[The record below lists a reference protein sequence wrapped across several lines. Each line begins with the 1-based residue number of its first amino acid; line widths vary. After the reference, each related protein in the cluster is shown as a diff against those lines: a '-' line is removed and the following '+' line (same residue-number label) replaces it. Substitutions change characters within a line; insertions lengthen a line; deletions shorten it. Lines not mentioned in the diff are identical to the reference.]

1 MSAGAA
7 RSAGALGALLL
18 ALALVAGGV
27 SATAR
32 ASTEAGARVEVRLWQ
47 DVTNPLRLYVS
58 ARVLPGRWDAL
69 GTVRL
74 LLDDGLSP
82 DRRERFGDVAV
93 EGVEIRVSQD
103 VHDPLRLHVGA
114 RARGGDWE
122 ALPGVRLVLDDGLSS
137 DGRYRYGDAT
147 LAVPPAPERPAVTVA
162 PAGDE
167 VPRLA
172 ALTVTFRKPPPAR
185 DPATLVS
192 ISPPAPGSFAWLDD
206 RTLLF
211 QPDFPG
217 WGRGQRYRV
226 VVDAAAAGLDA
237 PHVHHFTAEG
247 RLEIAYVIPGDGDR
261 EVPAEA
267 QVLVQFSRS
276 VAPLTVLEERPAETV
291 LDIDPPL
298 AGRGEWLSTSL
309 YRFVPEGL
317 APSTEYTVRIAAD
330 VSASADG
337 VLASDYSWSFS
348 TIQPAVAR
356 IEPADGTIWVEPDAR
371 VLVTFNQPM
380 ERASVEAGLTLRDAA
395 GEEVPGSIS
404 WSEDATEVTLIPGRP
419 LDLGAEYEV
428 VAEAGLRGSERGAMR
443 SGRSARFT
451 TVHPPEL
458 VGTTPE
464 EGEGEA
470 RCCTLRLHYN
480 NPMDPESFPGR
491 VLIDGE
497 PVAEG
502 RLYVYDDE
510 VVMWG
515 VLEHSRTHT
524 VRIAAGVRD
533 RGGRALPASEFSFT
547 VRPPDPR
554 VYFTG
559 GPFAITP
566 VGAEQVVAYDAA
578 GVEEIRFRLY
588 RISEEQAVT
597 LLRRGFIDGWD
608 SEAGERL
615 EFEPAGDPLREW
627 AEPVDEGT
635 AGRSATSLAAGGA
648 LGRGHYFLDATDPL
662 AVHRAKLVVS
672 VVDTAILTKLAHDQ
686 LLVWAL
692 DHASGEP
699 VAGVEVRVGP
709 AGGTPHADDQSAR
722 TDAGGLA
729 RFTIPPVRGSYWSP
743 YGDYLAWVGGSRT
756 GVAATWWDRQ
766 VSPYDLGVPSS
777 GYHAGLRGHLY
788 TDRPIYRPGESVSY
802 RGVVRWDDD
811 AAYSLPAPDAALT
824 LEVRDPRYDA
834 LAVKSVELG
843 GLGSFAAELALPA
856 DAPTGT
862 YRLTLTGPDGDY
874 VTAASFRVAEFR
886 VPEVEVEVAADPDHV
901 AGDLIDVDAM
911 ARFFFGGPVAGA
923 DVTWAA
929 HSSPTYFRAEGYEGY
944 SFSGER
950 RRDAEPLRARGE
962 AQTDARGSA
971 RFTVPAA
978 VEEGAGTQLVTLS
991 ATVTDLSGQA
1001 VAASTTATVH
1011 PATWYAGVRTD
1022 SYVARAGEAQPV
1034 HLVTVDTRGRPA
1046 PGRPLTLRILEREWV
1061 TTLEQTESGD
1071 YRYRSERRDTEID
1084 LLRVTTGADG
1094 EATLSFTPPEAGRYV
1109 LVAESTDNEG
1119 RVARSE
1125 RSVWASGSA
1134 HAPWLVRDD
1143 SILDLVADRES
1154 YNVGDVARVLVPAP
1168 FAGVWGLVTTERG
1181 RVLTSEVRPFESN
1194 SEVLLVPIEEGHLP
1208 NVFVGVVLYRP
1219 PTAEDPLP
1227 RYRIGYVNL
1236 PVSTEEARLHVRIAP
1251 DREQAT
1257 PGERVRYEVEVT
1269 DTQGRGVPAELS
1281 VAIVDE
1287 ALLSLA
1293 EEAGPDALEAFWS
1306 ERSLGVRTAW
1316 SLAPTARRGPVA
1328 AAPAAAVGD
1337 DFDARAV
1344 PEARAEGEADGARTR
1359 SDFRHTALW
1368 LGRLATDGRGRASFE
1383 LTLPDNATTW
1393 RALARAVT
1401 AETEVGEGES
1411 ELLVTQPLLVRPALP
1426 RFLRAGDEV
1435 VLRALV
1441 RNGTGETLLA
1451 AATIEASGVVL
1462 EDEAARSVH
1471 VGPGESVLVGWP
1483 ARAVTE
1489 GEATV
1494 LIRALAAG
1502 GLGDAVALTIPVH
1515 AAVTPE
1521 TVATGGVVEEAP
1533 VVEAVYLPEQVPTER
1548 GSLEIALQGSL
1559 VGALDE
1565 ELPALAPYRW
1575 ESTVRLASRIVA
1587 TVAVRRASP
1596 TGLTGAQ
1603 EAQLLSDIE
1612 DLVEARR
1619 YGGWAWCRS
1628 CSEANPWV
1636 TGWALVALGE
1646 ARAAGYEV
1654 PDDAYSRSLET
1665 VTRELDRERDVE
1677 DPPDPNQHAYLLY
1690 ALIGAAAEDG
1700 EAGPLA
1706 REQAERLL
1714 ALVEERRAE
1723 LASWGRAYAVL
1734 GLLRSGHGAG
1744 HPAVRALLNDV
1755 AASAIS
1761 SANGSHWEDER
1772 IAGCMHNGGV
1782 RATALVLRALTE
1794 AAPSHPLIEEAA
1806 RWLVLARSEQR
1817 WTTSVERAEGMAAL
1831 GAFAEL
1837 TGEARGVYDYRVL
1850 LQGRR
1855 VLDGRFDVPAGDRFD
1870 GVALPLRDLEPG
1882 GVSRVQLEREAGRE
1896 GRMYYRL
1903 HLRYQT
1909 PAREVEALSRGFAV
1923 SRRYS
1928 LLDDPETPITGASVG
1943 DVVRVS
1949 VTVVAPAE
1957 RLFARVEDFLP
1968 AGLEPVDP
1976 QLDIV
1981 PPWLREQLRE
1991 EQAEARRRHAPDYAA
2006 PWYGWYYSPW
2016 DQTDLRDDRLVLL
2029 ASRLP
2034 AGVHEYV
2041 YYARAT
2047 VPGDFFVAPA
2057 HVEETYFPE
2066 VFGRSDSGRFLVAE

>member
-1 MSAGAA
+1 MRRTTA
-7 RSAGALGALLL
+7 RGGGVLGTLLL
-18 ALALVAGGV
+18 LVLIAGPE
-27 SATAR
+27 SLPA
-32 ASTEAGARVEVRLWQ
+32 EAENTPGSVDVQVRVWQ
-47 DVTNPLRLYVS
+47 HVESPLRLYIS
-58 ARVLPGRWDAL
+58 ARVPPGRWDAL

-74 LLDDGLSP
+74 LLDDGLTR
-82 DRRERFGDVAV
+82 DRSEHFGDVAV

-103 VHDPLRLHVGA
+103 VDDPLRLHVGA

-122 ALPGVRLVLDDGLSS
+122 ALPRVRLALDDGHSS
-137 DGRYRYGDAT
+137 DGRYRYGDVT
-147 LAVPPAPERPAVTVA
+147 LAVPPAPERPAVAVA
-162 PAGDE
+162 PSGEE

-172 ALTVTFRKPPPAR
+172 ALTVSFRAPPPSR

-217 WGRGQRYRV
+217 WGRGQGYRV

-237 PHVHHFTAEG
+237 AHVHHFTAEG
-247 RLEIAYVIPGDGDR
+247 RLEVAYVIPGDGDR

-267 QVLVQFSRS
+267 QILVQFSRS
-276 VAPLTVLEERPAETV
+276 VAPLTVLDEEPAEAV

-298 AGRGEWLSTSL
+298 TGRGEWLSTSL
-309 YRFVPEGL
+309 YRFVPDGL

-330 VSASADG
+330 VSAAADG
-337 VLASDYSWSFS
+337 MLASDYSWSFS

-356 IEPADGTIWVEPDAR
+356 IEPADGTIWVEPDAH
-371 VLVTFNQPM
+371 VSVTFNQPM
-380 ERASVEAGLTLRDAA
+380 DRASVEAGLTLRDAA
-395 GEEVPGSIS
+395 GEEVPNSLS
-404 WSEDATEVTLIPGRP
+404 WGEDSTEVTLLPGRP

-451 TVHPPEL
+451 TVHVPAL

-464 EGEGEA
+464 DGEADA

-497 PVAEG
+497 PVGDG
-502 RLYVYDDE
+502 RLYVDDDK

-547 VRPPDPR
+547 VREPR
-554 VYFTG
+554 PGVHFPG
-559 GPFAITP
+559 GPFAIASQ
-566 VGAEQVVAYDAA
+566 GAEQVVNYDAA
-578 GVEEIRFRLY
+578 GMEELRFRLY

-608 SEAGERL
+608 EEGRVA
-615 EFEPAGDPLREW
+615 FEPEGNPLREW
-627 AEPVDEGT
+627 TERVG
-635 AGRSATSLAAGGA
+635 AGAPERAATSLAEGGA
-648 LGRGHYFLDATDPL
+648 LGRGHYFVDASDPL
-662 AVHRAKLVVS
+662 SVHRAKLVIS
-672 VVDTAILTKLAHDQ
+672 VVDTTILTKLAHDQ

-709 AGGTPHADDQSAR
+709 AGGTPHTDDQNAR

-743 YGDYLAWVGGSRT
+743 YGDYLAWIGGSRT

-766 VSPYDLGVPSS
+766 SYTYDLGVRTG

-811 AAYSLPAPDAALT
+811 ADYSLPAPDAALT
-824 LEVRDPRYDA
+824 LEIRDPRYDP
-834 LAVKSVELG
+834 LAVRSVELG
-843 GLGSFAAELALPA
+843 ELGSFAAEIALPA

-862 YRLTLTGPDGDY
+862 YRLTLTDAAGEH
-874 VTAASFRVAEFR
+874 VTRASFRVAEFR

-901 AGDLIDVDAM
+901 AGGEIAVEAT

-929 HSSPTYFRAEGYEGY
+929 HSSPTYFRAEGYDGY
-944 SFSGER
+944 SFSGE

-962 AQTDARGSA
+962 AGTDARGSA
-971 RFTVPAA
+971 RFTVPAT

-1011 PATWYAGVRTD
+1011 PATWYAGVRPE
-1022 SYVARAGEAQPV
+1022 SYVAEAGEAQAV

-1061 TTLEQTESGD
+1061 TTLERTESGD

-1084 LLRVTTGADG
+1084 LLRVTTDSDG

-1109 LVAESTDNEG
+1109 LVAESTDEEG

-1154 YNVGDVARVLVPAP
+1154 YRVGDVARVLVPAP

-1181 RVLTSEVRPFESN
+1181 RVLTSEVRPFASN

-1208 NVFVGVVLYRP
+1208 NAFVGVVLYRP

-1227 RYRIGYVNL
+1227 RYRIGYVKL
-1236 PVSTEEARLHVRIAP
+1236 PVSTEEARLEVRIAP

-1269 DTQGRGVPAELS
+1269 DTSGRGVPAELS

-1293 EEAGPDALEAFWS
+1293 TEAGPDALEAFWS

-1316 SLAPTARRGPVA
+1316 SLAPAARRGGVA
-1328 AAPAAAVGD
+1328 AAPAAVAAD
-1337 DFDARAV
+1337 DSLEGALAARAG
-1344 PEARAEGEADGARTR
+1344 AEGDGTRTR

-1368 LGRLATDGRGRASFE
+1368 LGRLATDGSGRASFE

-1441 RNGTGETLLA
+1441 RNGTGEALQA
-1451 AATIEASGVVL
+1451 AVTIEAAGVVL
-1462 EDEAARSVH
+1462 EDDATRRVR

-1483 ARAVTE
+1483 ARAVSE

-1494 LIRALAAG
+1494 RIRALAPG
-1502 GLGDAVALTIPVH
+1502 GLADAVALTIPVH

-1533 VVEAVYLPEQVPTER
+1533 ALEAVYLPEGVPAER
-1548 GSLEIALQGSL
+1548 GSLEVALQGSL

-1603 EAQLLSDIE
+1603 EAQLRADIE
-1612 DLVEARR
+1612 DLLEARR
-1619 YGGWAWCRS
+1619 HDGWAWCRS
-1628 CSEANPWV
+1628 CSRGEPLGHRMGARRPRRGAGRGLRGPRRRV
-1636 TGWALVALGE
+1636 LALPRDRHPGTPPRAGRRGSPGPQPARLPALRPHRRRRTGRRDGS
-1646 ARAAGYEV
+1646 ARAGAGGASAR
-1654 PDDAYSRSLET
+1654 PGGGAARRA
-1665 VTRELDRERDVE
+1665 RELGSGLRRARPPPERARRRPPGGADAPERPGRERRLEREREPLGGRADRGL
-1677 DPPDPNQHAYLLY
+1677 HAQRRR
-1690 ALIGAAAEDG
+1690 ARHGARPARADG
-1700 EAGPLA
+1700 GRPGSSPHRGGGPLA
-1706 REQAERLL
+1706 RARPL
-1714 ALVEERRAE
+1714 
-1723 LASWGRAYAVL
+1723 
-1734 GLLRSGHGAG
+1734 
-1744 HPAVRALLNDV
+1744 
-1755 AASAIS
+1755 
-1761 SANGSHWEDER
+1761 
-1772 IAGCMHNGGV
+1772 
-1782 RATALVLRALTE
+1782 RATLDHLGGARAGDG
-1794 AAPSHPLIEEAA
+1794 
-1806 RWLVLARSEQR
+1806 LARGFR
-1817 WTTSVERAEGMAAL
+1817 
-1831 GAFAEL
+1831 GAH
-1837 TGEARGVYDYRVL
+1837 
-1850 LQGRR
+1850 
-1855 VLDGRFDVPAGDRFD
+1855 
-1870 GVALPLRDLEPG
+1870 G
-1882 GVSRVQLEREAGRE
+1882 GEAGR
-1896 GRMYYRL
+1896 L
-1903 HLRYQT
+1903 
-1909 PAREVEALSRGFAV
+1909 
-1923 SRRYS
+1923 
-1928 LLDDPETPITGASVG
+1928 
-1943 DVVRVS
+1943 
-1949 VTVVAPAE
+1949 
-1957 RLFARVEDFLP
+1957 
-1968 AGLEPVDP
+1968 
-1976 QLDIV
+1976 
-1981 PPWLREQLRE
+1981 
-1991 EQAEARRRHAPDYAA
+1991 
-2006 PWYGWYYSPW
+2006 
-2016 DQTDLRDDRLVLL
+2016 
-2029 ASRLP
+2029 RLP
-2034 AGVHEYV
+2034 
-2041 YYARAT
+2041 R
-2047 VPGDFFVAPA
+2047 PA
-2057 HVEETYFPE
+2057 
-2066 VFGRSDSGRFLVAE
+2066 